1 MSDSPPQLLER
12 LGLAVAAGVLLL
24 ALALALR
31 LGLADFASL
40 EARTRADEVLSQDTR
55 LAPPEFVRLREGLLQ
70 AAHKLPEDPQAW
82 ERLGALAL
90 QRATGPR
97 ADPILARPYYRQALE
112 HLRRAAALRP
122 TSPYTQA
129 NIALAKLGLGE
140 IDAEFDRALLAA
152 GRNGPWEPAVHRVM
166 LEAGMSHWAA
176 LRPEVQTQVASAAER
191 ALGLERKRV
200 LAFAREKGQMPWL
213 CARLAQRPA
222 ECAENLSAQSREA
235 AS

>member
-1 MSDSPPQLLER
+1 M
-12 LGLAVAAGVLLL
+12 GLALASGLLLL
-24 ALALALR
+24 ALGLALR
-31 LGLADFASL
+31 LGLADFTSL
-40 EARTRADEVLSQDTR
+40 EARTRADEVLSQNTR
-55 LAPPEFVRLREGLLQ
+55 LAPPEFVRLRDGLLQ

-152 GRNGPWEPAVHRVM
+152 ERNGPWEPAVHYVM
-166 LEAGMSHWAA
+166 LEAGMTHWAA
-176 LRPEVQTQVASAAER
+176 LRPELQAQVATAAER
-191 ALGLERKRV
+191 ALVLERKRV
-200 LAFAREKGQMPWL
+200 LAFAHERGQMPWL

-222 ECAENLSAQSREA
+222 ECGSTRNEMPREA
-235 AS
+235 G